1 MIAPRQA
8 KERSSFLKKRSKKL
22 LWAVADASPE
32 CVKKQKFFGSFFQKR
47 TASFLLLIALL
58 VPATARAADRLTVM
72 LDWLP
77 NPDEAPLF
85 IAAHEGFFARNNL
98 EVRLIAPSDAST
110 PPMMAATGHAD
121 IAITYQPQLYLLA
134 AHGVPLIRFA
144 TLIDTP
150 LDSIIALKGGPIK
163 TLADLKGHTLG
174 YAVPGV
180 EEVLAQAM
188 IASAGVTPSDVKLV
202 NVNFQIVSVVLTRR
216 VDATISA
223 YRNKEIY
230 ELRAHGADALS
241 FFPEEHGVPAYD
253 ELIFVTR
260 RGLAADPRLGRFVAA
275 LQESTAWL
283 LDHPEEGFADFAADY
298 PAQASPLV
306 HTQWN
311 ATLCRFDK
319 SPGLLDTAR
328 YRIFG
333 NFLAAK
339 KLIPSAPAVADI
351 AVQTEA
357 AQSGAPP

>member
-1 MIAPRQA
+1 MIA
-8 KERSSFLKKRSKKL
+8 RSL
-22 LWAVADASPE
+22 L
-32 CVKKQKFFGSFFQKR
+32 
-47 TASFLLLIALL
+47 ALL
-58 VPATARAADRLTVM
+58 PLLTLWLCLGDAHAADSLTVI

-77 NPDEAPLF
+77 NPDGAPLF
-85 IAAHEGFFARNNL
+85 IAAHEGFFARHNL
-98 EVRLIAPSDAST
+98 DVRLIAPSDAST
-110 PPMMAATGHAD
+110 PPMMAASGHAD

-134 AHGVPLIRFA
+134 AHGVPLVRFG

-150 LDSIIALKGGPIK
+150 LDSIIALTGGPIK
-163 TLADLKGHTLG
+163 TLADLKGRSLG
-174 YAVPGV
+174 FAVPGV

-188 IASAGVTPSDVKLV
+188 IGSAGVAPPEVRLV
-202 NVNFQIVSVVLTRR
+202 NVNFQIVSSLMTRR

-230 ELRAHGADALS
+230 ELRAHGLDAVS

-260 RGLAADPRLGRFVAA
+260 RAMAADPRLGRFVAA

-283 LDHPEEGFADFAADY
+283 LDHPDQGFADFAADY

-333 NFLAAK
+333 AFLAAK
-339 KLIPSAPAVADI
+339 KLIPAAPTVGDI
-351 AVQTEA
+351 AVATEA
-357 AQSGAPP
+357 TP

>member
-1 MIAPRQA
+1 MIA
-8 KERSSFLKKRSKKL
+8 RSL
-22 LWAVADASPE
+22 L
-32 CVKKQKFFGSFFQKR
+32 
-47 TASFLLLIALL
+47 ALL
-58 VPATARAADRLTVM
+58 PLLTLWLCLGDAHAADSLTVI

-85 IAAHEGFFARNNL
+85 IAAHEGFFARHNL
-98 EVRLIAPSDAST
+98 DVRLIAPSDAST
-110 PPMMAATGHAD
+110 PPMMAASGHAD

-134 AHGVPLIRFA
+134 AHGVPLVRFA

-150 LDSIIALKGGPIK
+150 LDSIIALTGGPIK
-163 TLADLKGHTLG
+163 TLADLKGRSLG
-174 YAVPGV
+174 FAVPGV

-188 IASAGVTPSDVKLV
+188 IGSAGVAPPEVRLV
-202 NVNFQIVSVVLTRR
+202 NVNFQIVSSLMTRR

-230 ELRAHGADALS
+230 ELRAHGLDAVS

-260 RGLAADPRLGRFVAA
+260 RAMAADPRLGRFVAA

-283 LDHPEEGFADFAADY
+283 LDHPDQGFADFAADY

-333 NFLAAK
+333 AFLAAK
-339 KLIPSAPAVADI
+339 KLIPAAPTVGDI
-351 AVQTEA
+351 AVATEA
-357 AQSGAPP
+357 TP

>member
-1 MIAPRQA
+1 MIARC
-8 KERSSFLKKRSKKL
+8 L
-22 LWAVADASPE
+22 LALV
-32 CVKKQKFFGSFFQKR
+32 
-47 TASFLLLIALL
+47 LLLPVLPHSA
-58 VPATARAADRLTVM
+58 AARDADTLTVI

-98 EVRLIAPSDAST
+98 AVRLIAPSDAST

-121 IAITYQPQLYLLA
+121 IAITYQPELYLLA
-134 AHGVPLIRFA
+134 AHGVKLVRFA

-150 LDSIIALKGGPIK
+150 LNSIIALQGGPIK
-163 TLADLKGHTLG
+163 TLADLKGRTLG
-174 YAVPGV
+174 FAVPGV
-180 EEVLAQAM
+180 EEVLARAM
-188 IASAGVTPSDVKLV
+188 IASTGVPPSAVRLV
-202 NVNFQIVSVVLTRR
+202 NVNFQIVSGMMTRR

-230 ELRAHGADALS
+230 ELRAHGMDALS

-260 RGLAADPRLGRFVAA
+260 RAMGADPRLGRFVTA

-283 LDHPEEGFADFAADY
+283 LDHPDEGFADFAADY

-319 SPGLLDTAR
+319 SPGLLDNAR
-328 YRIFG
+328 YRTFG
-333 NFLAAK
+333 AFLAAK
-339 KLIPSAPAVADI
+339 GLIPAAPAVSDI
-351 AVQTEA
+351 AVQTESEQGA
-357 AQSGAPP
+357 ATP